1 MKKLISV
8 LLLCVMVFTAGCGN
22 VSQPAES
29 DTSAS
34 EIQETDDVEIRV
46 GSLKGPTSIG
56 LVSLMNEAK
65 AGNTV
70 NNYADF
76 TVVAAA
82 DELNTQF
89 VKGELD
95 IILVPANVAS
105 VLYNK
110 TEGAVTVVDINT
122 LGVLYMISGDTSMTE
137 IKDLAGKTIYLT
149 GKGTTPDYVLQYLLA
164 ENGVDLSEVTLEY
177 KSEATEV
184 AAVLAD
190 NPNAIGL
197 LPQPFVT
204 TACAQNK
211 ALSVI
216 FDTTAEWEK
225 IQGADGGK
233 LVTGVTIVR
242 DAFLEEHPE
251 AVAQFVKEHEES
263 AAFVETD
270 LEKAA
275 EYVVELGIIP
285 KAEVAKKAIPECN
298 VVCVTGDEMKISLES
313 YLQVLFDK
321 APASIGGAMP
331 KDDFYYV
338 Q

>member
-1 MKKLISV
+1 ML
-8 LLLCVMVFTAGCGN
+8 FTVGCGN
-22 VSQPAES
+22 ASQPV
-29 DTSAS
+29 
-34 EIQETDDVEIRV
+34 ETDDVAIRV

-89 VKGELD
+89 MKGELD

-110 TEGAVTVVDINT
+110 TEGKVTVLDINT
-122 LGVLYMISGDTSMTE
+122 LGVLYMVSADTSLTE

-149 GKGTTPDYVLQYLLA
+149 GKGTTPDYVLQYLLS

-190 NPNAIGL
+190 NPDAIGL

-204 TACAQNK
+204 SACAQNDK
-211 ALSVI
+211 LSVI
-216 FDTTAEWEK
+216 FDTTEEWEK
-225 IQGADGGK
+225 IQGEDGGK

-242 DAFLEEHPE
+242 NEFLEEHPA
-251 AVAQFVKEHEES
+251 AVKQFIKEHEES
-263 AAFVETD
+263 AAFVETNLD
-270 LEKAA
+270 TAA
-275 EYVVELGIIP
+275 EYVAELGIIA
-285 KAEVAKKAIPECN
+285 KAEVAKKAIPNCN
-298 VVCVTGDEMKISLES
+298 IVCVTGEEMKVSLES

-321 APASIGGAMP
+321 EPNSIGGAMP
-331 KDDFYYV
+331 EENFYYI